1 LSGANPS
8 VSLIFVIHRL
18 RLAVN
23 DLYNATASINEAIM
37 TYEADADVEGTMGF
51 DESLVN
57 DPELIAELQAL
68 DLELDA
74 DAVEQTS

>member
-1 LSGANPS
+1 
-8 VSLIFVIHRL
+8 
-18 RLAVN
+18 
-23 DLYNATASINEAIM
+23 
-37 TYEADADVEGTMGF
+37 
-51 DESLVN
+51 VN

>member
-1 LSGANPS
+1 
-8 VSLIFVIHRL
+8 
-18 RLAVN
+18 
-23 DLYNATASINEAIM
+23 M